1 MSFISAKLVSPPLGS
16 DLTVVNAARVSF
28 NKQSNYELDEASQ
41 TLTLSE
47 KDKKLI
53 KYLAK
58 HQHWTP
64 FAHCM
69 ITMHVTAPVFVR
81 TQCFKHKVGFT
92 ENEISR
98 RYVND
103 PPRFWEPDEFRSN
116 AESVKQGSSDQ
127 TNWNSNYW
135 INIMNGVHHNI
146 SIMYKRMLD
155 DGVCPEQ
162 ARAILPQSMVTEWYW
177 TGSLV
182 AYARFYKQR
191 TSPHAQKETKELAL
205 QIGGIMEKLYPVS
218 WLALVE

>member
-1 MSFISAKLVSPPLGS
+1 MTFISAKLIDNMGS
-16 DLTVVNAARVSF
+16 DLTVVNSARVSF
-28 NKQSNYELDEASQ
+28 NKESNWGEEGLLLD
-41 TLTLSE
+41 
-47 KDKKLI
+47 KDEKLI

-58 HQHWTP
+58 HEHWTP

-116 AESVKQGSSDQ
+116 AESVKQGSSDKA
-127 TNWNSNYW
+127 NWNSKYW
-135 INIMNGVHHNI
+135 TMRMKGLHHNI
-146 SIMYKRMLD
+146 AFLYKQMLD

-162 ARAILPQSMVTEWYW
+162 ARAILPQSMITEWYW
-177 TGSLV
+177 TGSLA

-191 TSPHAQKETKELAL
+191 TSPHAQRETKELAL
-205 QIGGIMEKLYPVS
+205 QIGGIIKELYPVS
-218 WLALVE
+218 WSALVE

>member
-1 MSFISAKLVSPPLGS
+1 MGS
-16 DLTVVNAARVSF
+16 DLTVVNSARVSF
-28 NKQSNYELDEASQ
+28 NKKSNWGEEGL
-41 TLTLSE
+41 LLE
-47 KDKKLI
+47 KDEKLI

-58 HQHWTP
+58 HEHWTP

-103 PPRFWEPDEFRSN
+103 PPRFWEPDAFRNN

-127 TNWNSNYW
+127 ANWNSGFW
-135 INIMNGVHHNI
+135 QRIMSSVHHNT
-146 SIMYKRMLD
+146 SIMYKQMLD
-155 DGVCPEQ
+155 DGICPEQ
-162 ARAILPQSMVTEWYW
+162 ARAILPQSMITEWYW
-177 TGSLV
+177 TGSLA

-191 TSPHAQKETKELAL
+191 TSPHAQRETKELAL
-205 QIGGIMEKLYPVS
+205 QIGGIIKELYPVS
-218 WLALVE
+218 WSALVE

>member
-1 MSFISAKLVSPPLGS
+1 MTFISAKLIDNMGS

-28 NKQSNYELDEASQ
+28 NKESNWEEQDGLSFLSIKDE
-41 TLTLSE
+41 
-47 KDKKLI
+47 KLI

-58 HQHWTP
+58 HEHWTP

-69 ITMHVTAPVFVR
+69 ITMHVTAPLFVR

-103 PPRFWEPDEFRSN
+103 PPRFWEPDVFRNS

-127 TNWNSNYW
+127 ANWNSDYW
-135 INIMNGVHHNI
+135 ISRISGVYHNI
-146 SIMYKRMLD
+146 SIMYKQMLD

-177 TGSLV
+177 TGSLA

-218 WLALVE
+218 WSALVE